1 MANLTWSLA
10 LKVVLWQQFVFQLM
24 MDNKIRVIITDDHQ
38 MVIDGLKSILEACD
52 DFKVIGTAA
61 NGRELLRL
69 LELIEPD
76 IILMDIDM
84 PVMNGIE
91 TMIELKRL
99 QKSVKVI
106 ILTMHEEKAL
116 VKKMTDLGA
125 KGFLFKNSDK
135 DELRLAIQQVNQ
147 GGVYFA
153 TALTVNLLSNKVMKN
168 ESFDSFDSSLQLT
181 DREIEILKLIAGGM
195 SNKEIGDQ
203 LFISHRTVDTH
214 RTNLM
219 KKLDINN
226 IAGLIRFAIK
236 NGYIQ

>member
-1 MANLTWSLA
+1 MI
-10 LKVVLWQQFVFQLM
+10 
-24 MDNKIRVIITDDHQ
+24 KIIITDDHQ
-38 MVIDGLKSILEACD
+38 MVIDGLKSILDNSEGV
-52 DFKVIGTAA
+52 KVIATAN

-69 LELIEPD
+69 LEILD
-76 IILMDIDM
+76 TDVVLMDIDM

-91 TMIELKRL
+91 TMQAIKNSN
-99 QKSVKVI
+99 KSCKVI
-106 ILTMHEEKAL
+106 ILTMHEERAL
-116 VKKMTDLGA
+116 VKKMTDSGA

-135 DELRLAIQQVNQ
+135 EELLLAIKRVHE
-147 GGVYFA
+147 GGVYFSS
-153 TALTVNLLSNKVMKN
+153 ALTLNLLGAEKMEKGSTSEGNVAYM
-168 ESFDSFDSSLQLT
+168 LT
-181 DREIEILKLIAGGM
+181 DREIEILKLIASGL

-219 KKLDINN
+219 KKLEINN

>member
-1 MANLTWSLA
+1 
-10 LKVVLWQQFVFQLM
+10 M

-52 DFKVIGTAA
+52 DVKVIGTAA

-69 LELIEPD
+69 LELVEPD

-135 DELRLAIQQVNQ
+135 DELILAIQQVNQ
-147 GGVYFA
+147 GGAYFA
-153 TALTVNLLSNKVMKN
+153 TALTVNLLSNNVMKN

>member
-1 MANLTWSLA
+1 MI
-10 LKVVLWQQFVFQLM
+10 
-24 MDNKIRVIITDDHQ
+24 KIIITDDHQ
-38 MVIDGLKSILEACD
+38 MVIDGLKSILDNSEGI
-52 DFKVIGTAA
+52 KVIATAK

-69 LELIEPD
+69 LEILD
-76 IILMDIDM
+76 TDVVLMDIDM

-91 TMIELKRL
+91 TMQAIKNS
-99 QKSVKVI
+99 KKNCKVI
-106 ILTMHEEKAL
+106 ILTMHEESAL
-116 VKKMTDLGA
+116 VKKMTDSGA
-125 KGFLFKNSDK
+125 KGYLFKNSDK
-135 DELRLAIQQVNQ
+135 EELLLAIKRVHE

-153 TALTVNLLSNKVMKN
+153 TALTMNLLGSEKMEKGPTKESNATY
-168 ESFDSFDSSLQLT
+168 LLT
-181 DREIEILKLIAGGM
+181 DREIEILKLITSGL

-219 KKLDINN
+219 KKLEINN